1 VSSCI
6 YHDIPPLP
14 GNKDLNGLWTVEQ
27 VYSNDHWGGPLYWRN
42 TDWGKQIKFTAD
54 NKYYQLTSNDFEL
67 IGTYK
72 IVSEKLIEITW
83 DKPLVPQY
91 PTYQISYGF
100 DNSGHLTISTGTYEG
115 VVLEKY
121 KLTQRL

>member
-1 VSSCI
+1 M
-6 YHDIPPLP
+6 
-14 GNKDLNGLWTVEQ
+14 WTVEQ